1 MASENKINQCEQSK
15 ASADLNGSTGRRRF
29 VRGVAAVV
37 PVVLTAGSRSAL
49 AATCLSPSA
58 SASIHLLNSRPGR
71 AGDGICSGRTP
82 GYWMNAWKTHTTA
95 SGQCGEK
102 TIKFGDIFA
111 GGFPDKT
118 LQQVMALDGSADPYQ
133 LGAHL
138 AAAWCNWKMGWVS
151 RSVLDLGDLQAMW
164 NRRTSGYTP
173 IAGVTW
179 YAQDIVTYLKTT
191 QTL

>member
-1 MASENKINQCEQSK
+1 MTSENKINQREQPK
-15 ASADLNGSTGRRRF
+15 AAADDNRSTGRRRF

-58 SASIHLLNSRPGR
+58 SASINLLNSRPGR

-82 GYWMNAWKTHTTA
+82 GYWMNAWKTHPTEWT
-95 SGQCGEK
+95 QCGAK
-102 TIKFGDIFA
+102 YVKFSDIFP
-111 GGFPDKT
+111 GGFPGKT
-118 LQQVMALDGSADPYQ
+118 LKQVMELNGSADPYQ

-151 RSVLDLGDLQAMW
+151 PSVLDLGDLKAMW
-164 NRRTSGYTP
+164 NGRTSGYTP